1 MYWNSLVYEWKKMKA
16 IKKTNCGGLMCCD
29 KQCVTCYPVK
39 EHMTLKET
47 NEALNKQEGGNH
59 YKGYAI
65 QPVEFAMSNNLD
77 LCQANVVKYTV
88 RFRDKGGVEDLR
100 KARHYLELL
109 AKFEYNEEL

>member
-1 MYWNSLVYEWKKMKA
+1 MMYWSSLVYEWKKMRA
-16 IKKTNCGGLMCCD
+16 IK
-29 KQCVTCYPVK
+29 
-39 EHMTLKET
+39 EA
-47 NEALNKQEGGNH
+47 NEALNKQEGGDH

-65 QPVEFAMSNNLD
+65 QPVQFAMSNNLD

-88 RFRDKGGVEDLR
+88 RFRDKGGIEDLR